1 MNVVCVQIDPVWE
14 NKSANHEKIARL
26 LEAAKPPKDSLIV
39 IAEMFAT
46 GFSMNATKI
55 TDSGNHE
62 TYNFLSQLAKTY
74 SANVMGG
81 LVTTDASGKGRNEC
95 VVFSPDGSELARYCK
110 LHPFT
115 LGGELANFVKG
126 EKIVTFDLHG
136 FTIAPFICYDL
147 RFPEV
152 FRIASHRGANL
163 ITVIASWPA
172 RRHQHWV
179 KLLQARAIENQA
191 YVIGVNRC
199 GLDAENLVH
208 DGQSMIIAPSGEILL
223 EAGNTEATISAEI
236 QVEEVLEYRE
246 KLPFLRD
253 LRTEFFADAQ

>member
-1 MNVVCVQIDPVWE
+1 MNVVCVQLDSVWE
-14 NKSANHEKIARL
+14 NKPANHDKALRL
-26 LEAAKPPKDSLIV
+26 LDTVRPPKDSLIV
-39 IAEMFAT
+39 LAEMFAT
-46 GFSMNATKI
+46 GFSMNAEVA
-55 TDSGNHE
+55 TDSDKNE
-62 TYNFLSQLAKTY
+62 TYNFLSQLARDY

-81 LVTTDASGKGRNEC
+81 LVTTDVSGKGRNEC

-115 LGGELANFVKG
+115 PGGELASYVKG
-126 EKIVTFDLHG
+126 EKVVTFDLQG
-136 FTIAPFICYDL
+136 FTVAPFICYDL
-147 RFPEV
+147 RFPEA
-152 FRIASHRGANL
+152 FRLATQRGANL

-199 GLDAENLVH
+199 GLDAENLAH
-208 DGQSMIIAPSGEILL
+208 DGQSMIIAPSGEIVGQANHS
-223 EAGNTEATISAEI
+223 EGTFSAEI
-236 QVEEVLEYRE
+236 HLAEVLEYRE

-253 LRTEFFADAQ
+253 LRTEFFSNVR